1 LIEIQVSIN
10 GLQISNL
17 LNSSIEFFP
26 DIMMVVSSAKRILLN
41 GIESEKSL
49 TNKMYRRG
57 PNMLPCGTPDIIGRG
72 VDKMP

>member
-41 GIESEKSL
+41 GIVLMK
-49 TNKMYRRG
+49 
-57 PNMLPCGTPDIIGRG
+57 IINFITI
-72 VDKMP
+72 